1 MFGDVMGGF
10 FPAPEP
16 GQVDVGMTDKV
27 SGDAPRI
34 RPGWSIIFGL
44 LGPTRA
50 AENEERKKQ
59 EDNLR
64 RFFHASLPS

>member
-1 MFGDVMGGF
+1 MDGF

-16 GQVDVGMTDKV
+16 GQVDVGMTDEV
-27 SGDAPRI
+27 SGDVPRI
-34 RPGWSIIFGL
+34 RPVWSIILGL
-44 LGPTRA
+44 LGPNRA

-64 RFFHASLPS
+64 RFSHASLPS